1 MVFGTWVAAA
11 QDFAPVWELPI
22 LSVTAYT
29 ALAALALNLVV
40 AGVLTVVLGDRGRT
54 DELDETR
61 PEEYDELE
69 ETARAGAD
77 RRRRG
82 GLSAHRLAGQIGS
95 RSRDG
100 GG

>member
-1 MVFGTWVAAA
+1 MVFGTWVAAS

-40 AGVLTVVLGDRGRT
+40 AGVLTVVLGDRART

-61 PEEYDELE
+61 AEEYDELE
-69 ETARAGAD
+69 ETREPAPAVGAGL
-77 RRRRG
+77 G
-82 GLSAHRLAGQIGS
+82 
-95 RSRDG
+95 
-100 GG
+100 